1 MTRPLIFLTVG
12 LLAVIALAVSLGAV
26 SLDDPAARTIL
37 LRLRLPRV
45 LLAAA
50 IGATLA
56 VAGVTFQTLLRNP
69 LADPFILGVSGG
81 AAAGAAIATALRL
94 ARIPGVVPL
103 VAFIG
108 ACGATA
114 AVFLLAR
121 RRDHTDPT
129 RLLLSGLVLNAFFS
143 AVILIAFSLSP
154 QADLTAALRWMMGN
168 ISAATWTDFI
178 IVTIPLLIA
187 MIVLAFVGACGATA
201 AVFLLAR
208 RRDHTDPTRL
218 LLSGLVLNAFF
229 SAVILIA
236 FSLSRQADLT
246 AALRWMMGNISAA
259 TWTDVI
265 VVTIPLLIAMIV
277 LAFVANDLRL
287 LAFGEEDAKARGV
300 DIERVKLIGFGT
312 ASIITGAA
320 VAVSGIIGFVGLLV
334 PHLIRLIWRRD
345 FRYLL
350 PLCALGG
357 AILVVGA
364 DLLSRTLITSA
375 ELPIGAFT
383 AILGVPFFLSLLRR
397 ER

>member
-1 MTRPLIFLTVG
+1 MRYSTCVNRGSVVPGIVVLTV
-12 LLAVIALAVSLGAV
+12 LLAAAVALAVATGDVAIDWSDA
-26 SLDDPAARTIL
+26 SSRAIL

-45 LLAAA
+45 VLAAA
-50 IGATLA
+50 IGAALA

-81 AAAGAAIATALRL
+81 AAAGAAIATALRWT
-94 ARIPGVVPL
+94 RVP
-103 VAFIG
+103 
-108 ACGATA
+108 
-114 AVFLLAR
+114 
-121 RRDHTDPT
+121 
-129 RLLLSGLVLNAFFS
+129 GLVS
-143 AVILIAFSLSP
+143 AIAF
-154 QADLTAALRWMMGN
+154 A
-168 ISAATWTDFI
+168 
-178 IVTIPLLIA
+178 
-187 MIVLAFVGACGATA
+187 GACGATA

-246 AALRWMMGNISAA
+246 AALRWMMGTLFGA
-259 TWTDVI
+259 TWTAVL
-265 VVTIPLLIAMIV
+265 VVAVPLLAGVIV

-287 LAFGEEDAKARGV
+287 LAFGEEDAAARGV
-300 DIERVKLIGFGT
+300 EIERLKWIGFGT
-312 ASIITGAA
+312 ASVMTGAA

-334 PHLIRLIWRRD
+334 PHLVRMVWPRD

-350 PLCALGG
+350 PLCAIAG
-357 AILVVGA
+357 AVLVVAA
-364 DLLSRTLITSA
+364 DLVSRIVVPTT

-397 ER
+397 AR

>member
-1 MTRPLIFLTVG
+1 LLRSVVILAV
-12 LLAVIALAVSLGAV
+12 LLAITVLVALSLGAT
-26 SLDDPAARTIL
+26 SLSWDDETSRTIL

-56 VAGVTFQTLLRNP
+56 VAGVTFQTLLRNA

-94 ARIPGVVPL
+94 GRFPGAVPL
-103 VAFIG
+103 VAFLG

-129 RLLLSGLVLNAFFS
+129 RLLISGLVLNAFFS
-143 AVILIAFSLSP
+143 AVILIAFAMSRDADLTLALKWMMGSISGATWAHVAMLSSM
-154 QADLTAALRWMMGN
+154 LTAAL
-168 ISAATWTDFI
+168 
-178 IVTIPLLIA
+178 
-187 MIVLAFVGACGATA
+187 
-201 AVFLLAR
+201 
-208 RRDHTDPTRL
+208 
-218 LLSGLVLNAFF
+218 
-229 SAVILIA
+229 
-236 FSLSRQADLT
+236 
-246 AALRWMMGNISAA
+246 
-259 TWTDVI
+259 
-265 VVTIPLLIAMIV
+265 IV

-300 DIERVKLIGFGT
+300 DVERVKLLGFGV
-312 ASIITGAA
+312 ASVITGAA

-345 FRYLL
+345 FRFLL

-357 AILVVGA
+357 AILVVLA
-364 DLLSRTLITSA
+364 DLLSRVIVANA
-375 ELPIGAFT
+375 ELPIAAFT

-397 ER
+397 AR

>member
-1 MTRPLIFLTVG
+1 MNDERAAARSPSSFIDHRSSFGFAFLTLSA
-12 LLAVIALAVSLGAV
+12 LLAIAILLGLSFGATRIHWN
-26 SLDDPAARTIL
+26 DPTSRTIL
-37 LRLRLPRV
+37 LQIRLPRV

-50 IGATLA
+50 IGAALA
-56 VAGVTFQTLLRNP
+56 VAGLTFQTLLRNP

-81 AAAGAAIATALRL
+81 AACGAAVSAALGL
-94 ARIPGVVPL
+94 SRIPGLVPL
-103 VAFIG
+103 IAFIG

-143 AVILIAFSLSP
+143 AIILISFGLARQS
-154 QADLTAALRWMMGN
+154 DLTAALRWMMGTVTG
-168 ISAATWTDFI
+168 ATWTAVALVVAFL
-178 IVTIPLLIA
+178 IVTMLT
-187 MIVLAFVGACGATA
+187 LAWF
-201 AVFLLAR
+201 
-208 RRDHTDPTRL
+208 
-218 LLSGLVLNAFF
+218 
-229 SAVILIA
+229 
-236 FSLSRQADLT
+236 
-246 AALRWMMGNISAA
+246 
-259 TWTDVI
+259 
-265 VVTIPLLIAMIV
+265 
-277 LAFVANDLRL
+277 ANDLRM

-300 DIERVKLIGFGT
+300 DVERVTLAGFAA
-312 ASIITGAA
+312 ASIVTGAA

-345 FRYLL
+345 FRFLL

-357 AILVVGA
+357 AALMAGA
-364 DLLSRTLITSA
+364 DLVSRVSVPDA

>member
-1 MTRPLIFLTVG
+1 MSRELIRAVSI
-12 LLAVIALAVSLGAV
+12 LAVVFLIAIVLAVMFGATRV
-26 SLDDPAARTIL
+26 SWNDETARTIL
-37 LRLRLPRV
+37 LRIRLPRV

-81 AAAGAAIATALRL
+81 AACGAAVATALRL
-94 ARIPGVVPL
+94 SRFPGVVPL
-103 VAFIG
+103 VSFLG

-143 AVILIAFSLSP
+143 AVILISFALSRE
-154 QADLTAALRWMMGN
+154 ADLTAALRWMMG
-168 ISAATWTDFI
+168 T
-178 IVTIPLLIA
+178 V
-187 MIVLAFVGACGATA
+187 
-201 AVFLLAR
+201 
-208 RRDHTDPTRL
+208 
-218 LLSGLVLNAFF
+218 SG
-229 SAVILIA
+229 
-236 FSLSRQADLT
+236 
-246 AALRWMMGNISAA
+246 A

-265 VVTIPLLIAMIV
+265 VLSSLLVVAMTI
-277 LAFVANDLRL
+277 LAFMANDLRL
-287 LAFGEEDAKARGV
+287 LAFGEEDARSRGV
-300 DIERVKLIGFGT
+300 EVERMKLIGFGT
-312 ASIITGAA
+312 ASLVTGAA

-345 FRYLL
+345 FRFLL

-357 AILVVGA
+357 ATLLVAA
-364 DLLSRTLITSA
+364 DLLSRTIVTSA

-383 AILGVPFFLSLLRR
+383 AVLGVPFFLSLLRR
-397 ER
+397 AR

>member
-1 MTRPLIFLTVG
+1 MNVRPLIFLAIA
-12 LLAVIALAVSLGAV
+12 LLAVIAIAISLGAV
-26 SLDDPAARTIL
+26 SLADPAARTIL

-81 AAAGAAIATALRL
+81 AAAGAAIATALRW
-94 ARIPGVVPL
+94 ARFPGLVPF
-103 VAFIG
+103 VAFLG
-108 ACGATA
+108 AC
-114 AVFLLAR
+114 
-121 RRDHTDPT
+121 
-129 RLLLSGLVLNAFFS
+129 S
-143 AVILIAFSLSP
+143 
-154 QADLTAALRWMMGN
+154 
-168 ISAATWTDFI
+168 
-178 IVTIPLLIA
+178 
-187 MIVLAFVGACGATA
+187 ATA

-259 TWTDVI
+259 TWTDVA
-265 VVTIPLLIAMIV
+265 VVTVPLAIAMAV

-300 DIERVKLIGFGT
+300 DVERVKLIGFGT

-357 AILVVGA
+357 AMLVVGA
-364 DLLSRTLITSA
+364 DLLSRTLVTSA

>member
-1 MTRPLIFLTVG
+1 MSRDFIKALAILAV
-12 LLAVIALAVSLGAV
+12 LLALTIALAVSFGATRI
-26 SLDDPAARTIL
+26 SWEDATARTIL
-37 LRLRLPRV
+37 LNIRLPRV

-56 VAGVTFQTLLRNP
+56 VAGVTFQTLLRNA

-94 ARIPGVVPL
+94 ARFPGVVPL
-103 VAFIG
+103 VAFLG

-129 RLLLSGLVLNAFFS
+129 RLLISGLVLNAFFS
-143 AVILIAFSLSP
+143 AVILISFALSRE
-154 QADLTAALRWMMGN
+154 ADLTAALRWMMG
-168 ISAATWTDFI
+168 TVF
-178 IVTIPLLIA
+178 
-187 MIVLAFVGACGATA
+187 GA
-201 AVFLLAR
+201 
-208 RRDHTDPTRL
+208 
-218 LLSGLVLNAFF
+218 S
-229 SAVILIA
+229 
-236 FSLSRQADLT
+236 
-246 AALRWMMGNISAA
+246 
-259 TWTDVI
+259 WTDVA
-265 VVTIPLLIAMIV
+265 LLASLLAIAMIV

-300 DIERVKLIGFGT
+300 EVERVKLIGFGV

-345 FRYLL
+345 FRFLL

-357 AILVVGA
+357 ATLVVAA
-364 DLLSRTLITSA
+364 DALSRTLVRSA

-397 ER
+397 AR

>member
-1 MTRPLIFLTVG
+1 MARPLIILTVA
-12 LLAVIALAVSLGAV
+12 LVAVVAIAISFGAV
-26 SLDDPAARTIL
+26 ALDDPAARTIL
-37 LRLRLPRV
+37 FRLRLPRV

-56 VAGVTFQTLLRNP
+56 VSGVTFQTLLRNP

-81 AAAGAAIATALRL
+81 AAAGAAIATALRW
-94 ARIPGVVPL
+94 ARVPGLVPF
-103 VAFIG
+103 VAFLG

-143 AVILIAFSLSP
+143 AIILIAFSLS
-154 QADLTAALRWMMGN
+154 
-168 ISAATWTDFI
+168 S
-178 IVTIPLLIA
+178 
-187 MIVLAFVGACGATA
+187 
-201 AVFLLAR
+201 
-208 RRDHTDPTRL
+208 
-218 LLSGLVLNAFF
+218 
-229 SAVILIA
+229 
-236 FSLSRQADLT
+236 QADLT

-259 TWTDVI
+259 TWTDVA
-265 VVTIPLLIAMIV
+265 VVTLPLLLAMVV

-300 DIERVKLIGFGT
+300 DVERVKLIGFGT

-345 FRYLL
+345 FRFLL

-357 AILVVGA
+357 ATLVVGA
-364 DLLSRTLITSA
+364 DALSRTLVTTA

-383 AILGVPFFLSLLRR
+383 ALLGVPFFLSLLRR

>member
-1 MTRPLIFLTVG
+1 MTRPLL
-12 LLAVIALAVSLGAV
+12 LLAIVLIAILVLAVSMGAV

-50 IGATLA
+50 VGATLA

-81 AAAGAAIATALRL
+81 AAAGAAIATALRW
-94 ARIPGVVPL
+94 ARFPGVVPF
-103 VAFIG
+103 VAFLG

-143 AVILIAFSLSP
+143 AIILIAFSLS
-154 QADLTAALRWMMGN
+154 
-168 ISAATWTDFI
+168 S
-178 IVTIPLLIA
+178 
-187 MIVLAFVGACGATA
+187 
-201 AVFLLAR
+201 
-208 RRDHTDPTRL
+208 
-218 LLSGLVLNAFF
+218 
-229 SAVILIA
+229 
-236 FSLSRQADLT
+236 QADLT

-259 TWTDVI
+259 TWTDVLL
-265 VVTIPLLIAMIV
+265 VTVPLLIALLV

-287 LAFGEEDAKARGV
+287 LVFGEEDAKARGV
-300 DIERVKLIGFGT
+300 DVERVKLIGFGT

-350 PLCALGG
+350 PLCAFGG

-364 DLLSRTLITSA
+364 DLLSRTLVTSA

>member
-1 MTRPLIFLTVG
+1 MSDEQSTAGRSSFLAHRQSLIRPLLILGAILAVVL
-12 LLAVIALAVSLGAV
+12 LLAISFGATHVSW
-26 SLDDPAARTIL
+26 SDPLSRTIL

-81 AAAGAAIATALRL
+81 AAAGAAIATALRWT
-94 ARIPGVVPL
+94 RVPGLVPA
-103 VAFIG
+103 VAFAG
-108 ACGATA
+108 A
-114 AVFLLAR
+114 L
-121 RRDHTDPT
+121 
-129 RLLLSGLVLNAFFS
+129 
-143 AVILIAFSLSP
+143 
-154 QADLTAALRWMMGN
+154 
-168 ISAATWTDFI
+168 
-178 IVTIPLLIA
+178 
-187 MIVLAFVGACGATA
+187 GATA

-246 AALRWMMGNISAA
+246 AALRWMMGSLFGA
-259 TWTDVI
+259 TWMQVAVVSVPLVI
-265 VVTIPLLIAMIV
+265 AFGV
-277 LAFVANDLRL
+277 LVFVANDLRL
-287 LAFGEEDAKARGV
+287 LAFGEEDAKSRGV
-300 DIERVKLIGFGT
+300 DVERLKLIGFGT

-334 PHLIRLIWRRD
+334 PHLIRLVWRRD
-345 FRYLL
+345 FRFLL

-357 AILVVGA
+357 AALVAGA
-364 DLLSRTLITSA
+364 DLLSRTIVSSA

-397 ER
+397 AR